1 MKKRL
6 LACFLTAAFTLA
18 LLSGCSQD
26 SSSSAPANTDH
37 AEEKELTKVTLNE
50 VAHSIFYAP
59 MYVAVEEGYFAEE
72 GIDLDLV
79 CGFGDN
85 MLGKDN
91 DVKMIQY
98 PLPRSDSSEKYNSPS
113 SAEPG
118 LIFLV
123 RSRTSMSRH
132 SCAILPGISFYHN
145 DFLVLHSSYACS
157 SFCHFL
163 IPFYKTLLGFIK
175 RLIDWEMCL
184 PLN

>member
-26 SSSSAPANTDH
+26 SRSSAPGSTGH
-37 AEEKELTKVTLNE
+37 TEEKSLTKVTLNE

-59 MYVAVEEGYFAEE
+59 MYVAVEEGYFTEE
-72 GIDLDLV
+72 GIDLELV

-98 PLPRSDSSEKYNSPS
+98 PPGAIAPRNTIARVPLN
-113 SAEPG
+113 PG
-118 LIFLV
+118 LF
-123 RSRTSMSRH
+123 
-132 SCAILPGISFYHN
+132 F
-145 DFLVLHSSYACS
+145 
-157 SFCHFL
+157 
-163 IPFYKTLLGFIK
+163 
-175 RLIDWEMCL
+175 
-184 PLN
+184 

>member
-6 LACFLTAAFTLA
+6 LTCFLTAAFTLA

-26 SSSSAPANTDH
+26 SSSSAPANADH
-37 AEEKELTKVTLNE
+37 TEENELTKVTLNE

-98 PLPRSDSSEKYNSPS
+98 PTPELMPRGVVMLYS
-113 SAEPG
+113 
-118 LIFLV
+118 IQ
-123 RSRTSMSRH
+123 
-132 SCAILPGISFYHN
+132 I
-145 DFLVLHSSYACS
+145 
-157 SFCHFL
+157 
-163 IPFYKTLLGFIK
+163 
-175 RLIDWEMCL
+175 
-184 PLN
+184 

>member
-79 CGFGDN
+79 CGFGKFCAAHTAGGEFPGGKRRDARFH
-85 MLGKDN
+85 LGGSKRA
-91 DVKMIQY
+91 
-98 PLPRSDSSEKYNSPS
+98 P
-113 SAEPG
+113 
-118 LIFLV
+118 
-123 RSRTSMSRH
+123 
-132 SCAILPGISFYHN
+132 CARRAQGRNAGNGI
-145 DFLVLHSSYACS
+145 
-157 SFCHFL
+157 
-163 IPFYKTLLGFIK
+163 
-175 RLIDWEMCL
+175 
-184 PLN
+184 

>member
-91 DVKMIQY
+91 DVKMIRY
-98 PLPRSDSSEKYNSPS
+98 SASDRSG
-113 SAEPG
+113 A
-118 LIFLV
+118 F
-123 RSRTSMSRH
+123 
-132 SCAILPGISFYHN
+132 SF
-145 DFLVLHSSYACS
+145 F
-157 SFCHFL
+157 
-163 IPFYKTLLGFIK
+163 
-175 RLIDWEMCL
+175 R
-184 PLN
+184 

>member
-26 SSSSAPANTDH
+26 SSGSAPANADRT
-37 AEEKELTKVTLNE
+37 EENELTKVTLNE

-85 MLGKDN
+85 ILGRDN
-91 DVKMIQY
+91 GVKMIQY
-98 PLPRSDSSEKYNSPS
+98 SPRSGC
-113 SAEPG
+113 PG
-118 LIFLV
+118 ALLCHQKSWNL
-123 RSRTSMSRH
+123 SR
-132 SCAILPGISFYHN
+132 AYPN
-145 DFLVLHSSYACS
+145 A
-157 SFCHFL
+157 
-163 IPFYKTLLGFIK
+163 PA
-175 RLIDWEMCL
+175 
-184 PLN
+184 